1 MTRRR
6 RYRTMIEQL
15 GSILVGFEVVAV
27 FCAGMALFGLRAL
40 PPAVALGGTA
50 GFIVLM
56 LASIPLLRRPW
67 GKWFLLALQI
77 GLTLMGL
84 VHGSMWFVGGVFL
97 AAWIYCLRHGIRI
110 DAERAPIIAEYER
123 ALAAGEI
130 DETGAPID
138 GGTRA
143 DEAQPGTR

>member
-1 MTRRR
+1 MTRR

-27 FCAGMALFGLRAL
+27 LCAGLALFGLRAL

-50 GFIVLM
+50 LFIVLM
-56 LASIPLLRRPW
+56 VASIGALRLPW

-77 GLTLMGL
+77 ALTLMGF

-97 AAWIYCLRHGIRI
+97 AAWIYCLVHGIRI
-110 DAERAPIIAEYER
+110 DRERAPIIAEYKR

-130 DETGAPID
+130 DETGAPI
-138 GGTRA
+138 GERA
-143 DEAQPGTR
+143 PGPEPR